1 MHARYQCSF
10 DVNEKC
16 LCEIYSIENNIN
28 YYELTTVPMLANIV
42 DIDIVW
48 GSLHELLKDYC

>member
-1 MHARYQCSF
+1 MQFWC
-10 DVNEKC
+10 EWKM

-28 YYELTTVPMLANIV
+28 YYKLTTVPMLANIV

-48 GSLHELLKDYC
+48 ES